1 MSKISK
7 HRENIYN
14 FITSKSCFSN
24 IIDKEILKEFI
35 ENDMCL
41 YPIALLSVFSTQI
54 KKNKAKSYH
63 TLHVASALILMIMNV
78 SINENK
84 KYYEN
89 KYGENN
95 IKKIQNQ
102 ATIFIFEAI
111 TQNIRTMENTI
122 GPDVSGKIQKKISSI
137 LHEKLLVLTEDNIK
151 ENNLKIK
158 KSDIIKYKFDDK
170 NIIENKYKK
179 LKRIDKNELIYY
191 IEQKYGSIGQCAF
204 IFGWLMGMGNDNQ
217 KVIDS
222 ILRIGSSFGILVKLT
237 HDFYN
242 LENNIKLSNDNDTS
256 YNFVINYGIHECFR
270 LYDENKIKFLEGCM
284 INEIYSSSIKELMEK
299 IDKTYDKCLK
309 NTELELQSQYSSFV
323 SEKDKEKTSIK

>member
-1 MSKISK
+1 MSKILK

-14 FITSKSCFSN
+14 FIITKSCFSN
-24 IIDKEILKEFI
+24 IIDKEILKDFL
-35 ENDMCL
+35 ENDLCL

-54 KKNKAKSYH
+54 KKNKSKSYH
-63 TLHVASALILMIMNV
+63 TLHIASALVLMIMNV

-102 ATIFIFEAI
+102 ATIYIFEAI
-111 TQNIRTMENTI
+111 SQNIKTMENTI
-122 GPDVSGKIQKKISSI
+122 GIDVAAKIQKKVSSI
-137 LHEKLLVLTEDNIK
+137 LHEKLLILSEDNIT
-151 ENNLKIK
+151 ENSLKIK

-170 NIIENKYKK
+170 DIIDKKYKK
-179 LKRIDKNELIYY
+179 LKRIDKDELIDY
-191 IEQKYGSIGQCAF
+191 IEKKYGSIGQCAF
-204 IFGWLMGMGNDNQ
+204 VFGWLMGMGNDNQ
-217 KVIDS
+217 KVIDN
-222 ILRIGSSFGILVKLT
+222 ILKIGSAFGILIKLT
-237 HDFYN
+237 HDFCN
-242 LENNIKLSNDNDTS
+242 LENNIKSSNENESS

-284 INEIYSSSIKELMEK
+284 VNEIYSSSIKELMEK
-299 IDKTYDKCLK
+299 IDKAYDKCLK

-323 SEKDKEKTSIK
+323 SDKDKVR